1 MSFNPNKLQI
11 NCYKACEVGETF
23 LPRKYTLTHSDST
36 GELFLTI
43 DCDYDKDQVS
53 KFYTRFMRDEVL
65 AEWEENEGKFE
76 LHIYLHVS
84 GGFVFG
90 WAKMR
95 YKIFKF
101 HMPLV
106 LKALVHGDSELF
118 ETYPHLKNAQII
130 VHFNSTNKK
139 YHEVKNYGL
148 IKEYITEKS
157 VGYE

>member
-1 MSFNPNKLQI
+1 MSFNPDKLHV
-11 NCYKACEVGETF
+11 NCRKTCEVGETF

-43 DCDYDKDQVS
+43 DCDYDKVQVS
-53 KFYTRFMRDEVL
+53 KLYTRFMRDEVL
-65 AEWEENEGKFE
+65 AEWKEYDGKYE

-84 GGFVFG
+84 GGLVFG

-106 LKALVHGDSELF
+106 LKALIYGDKELF
-118 ETYPHLKNAQII
+118 ETHPQLINAQII
-130 VHFNSTNKK
+130 VHFNSANKK
-139 YHEVKNYGL
+139 YHETQNYGL
-148 IKEYITEKS
+148 IKDYIPQ
-157 VGYE
+157 